1 MCMHLCECMVFALE
15 RSKDGVRVTG
25 VTGIVSCLMLVL
37 GAETRSPRRTVSALN
52 HRVISLAP
60 NLNF

>member
-15 RSKDGVRVTG
+15 RSKDGVRVAG

-37 GAETRSPRRTVSALN
+37 GAELGP
-52 HRVISLAP
+52 P
-60 NLNF
+60 EE